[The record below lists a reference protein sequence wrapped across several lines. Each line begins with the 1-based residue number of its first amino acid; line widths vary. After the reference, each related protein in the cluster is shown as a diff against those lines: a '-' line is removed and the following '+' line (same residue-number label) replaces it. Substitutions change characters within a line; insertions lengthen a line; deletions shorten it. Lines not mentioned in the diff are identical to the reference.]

1 MKHVLLSL
9 LLAISVFLSFPT
21 LGQAGLIVSS
31 AQISATHAIAKSTSQ
46 SSSQSSSEQL
56 VERLEE
62 IKARMQ
68 KLRFCY
74 NDNCFYRNIES
85 KITPPESD
93 TGKYTAVISAII
105 DRPSTVLDT
114 ADYTFAFIDNHWQL
128 LKGEEYT
135 DVAEYAFKG
144 DRYEIF
150 SVHTSRVVMGT
161 LAQAKAD
168 GNLKSGYLPLYYDIL
183 NQGVEKETLTP
194 SPSP

>member
-1 MKHVLLSL
+1 MKHILLSL

-21 LGQAGLIVSS
+21 LGQAGLIVAS
-31 AQISATHAIAKSTSQ
+31 AQVSTPAIAKST
-46 SSSQSSSEQL
+46 SQSSSEQL
-56 VERLEE
+56 VERLEK

-150 SVHTSRVVMGT
+150 SVHTSRVVTGT

-183 NQGVEKETLTP
+183 DKGIEKETLTP